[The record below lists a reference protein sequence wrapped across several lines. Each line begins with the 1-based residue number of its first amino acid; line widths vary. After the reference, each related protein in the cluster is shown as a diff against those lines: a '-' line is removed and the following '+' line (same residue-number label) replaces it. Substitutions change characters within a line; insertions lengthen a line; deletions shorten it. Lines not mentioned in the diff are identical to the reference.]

1 MPQLHLYVTEAVAE
15 SVRVRAGAEGMP
27 VSRWLAGIVTDAV
40 REDDA
45 WPRGYLEDIE
55 PSPDFRVPDD
65 IPLEPLA
72 PLDRARA

>member
-55 PSPDFRVPDD
+55 PSPDFRAPDD
-65 IPLEPLA
+65 TPLEPLE
-72 PLDRARA
+72 PLDGARS